1 MRSLSLETSLSLSC
15 CLARARASRSRLLS
29 PACPRPRRC
38 CLAVTQRARCSTRS
52 RTKGGARTRTSCDK
66 PRSLSLV
73 LPFALSLPL
82 LCCLSRAASRPCAL
96 RSCPQTGAND
106 RGRARRSRN
115 ARAPLWPTTLDAP
128 GKGAP
133 GTHGGRGSDDGTL
146 LCFGKGVGKGGG
158 KGGGCGKGSGRGKG
172 GERRSGARTH
182 VYEPSRSLKTVDPT
196 RVHNQE
202 SRAVTLAK
210 PCRP

>member
-1 MRSLSLETSLSLSC
+1 MPPLSRALSLS
-15 CLARARASRSRLLS
+15 SLLS
-29 PACPRPRRC
+29 RFG
-38 CLAVTQRARCSTRS
+38 S
-52 RTKGGARTRTSCDK
+52 ARTLLDK
-66 PRSLSLV
+66 IKNKRGRLNKNLVRQAALPLSRAA
-73 LPFALSLPL
+73 FALSLPL

-128 GKGAP
+128 GEGAP

-146 LCFGKGVGKGGG
+146 LCFGKGAGKGGG

-172 GERRSGARTH
+172 GERRSGARTPH
-182 VYEPSRSLKTVDPT
+182 V
-196 RVHNQE
+196 HMH
-202 SRAVTLAK
+202 RAVTLVK
-210 PCRP
+210 NCRPYSGP

>member
-29 PACPRPRRC
+29 PARLRPRRC
-38 CLAVTQRARCSTRS
+38 CLAVTQRARCARQDQEQKGAPEQEPRATS
-52 RTKGGARTRTSCDK
+52 RAPSFSCCF
-66 PRSLSLV
+66 S
-73 LPFALSLPL
+73 LSLPL

-158 KGGGCGKGSGRGKG
+158 KDGGCGKGSGRGKG